1 MMSRDCGV
9 DQLAAMGFKRCQR
22 AHFIDAHQPAVTD
35 DIRSQNGRKPALGG
49 LSFHERLPPASYSVR
64 QRDYLPLAVE
74 RQTISRVPEPSMRL
88 LRVCPQ
94 NTIGRFSVAL
104 PM

>member
-1 MMSRDCGV
+1 MMSCDRGG
-9 DQLAAMGFKRCQR
+9 DQFAAWGFERRQR
-22 AHFIDAHQPAVTD
+22 AHFIDAHQPAVAD

-74 RQTISRVPEPSMRL
+74 RQPSAYCATVFS
-88 LRVCPQ
+88 LRVSARLSICAPEYL
-94 NTIGRFSVAL
+94 RA
-104 PM
+104 